1 MPEPSE
7 FQKLKERLH
16 NINDWKQEH
25 MKEFAV
31 LSHRVNELHEDRHAY
46 ATKEQVTAA
55 LEAIRVLIENGAKT
69 VATEISYLKTEMGK
83 EVGRFKEDIKPL
95 KKAIYWAVY
104 MVVGAVIAS
113 GLALILKGPNL

>member
-25 MKEFAV
+25 MKDFAV
-31 LSHRVNELHEDRHAY
+31 VMHRLVQLETERHDY
-46 ATKEQVTAA
+46 ATKEHLTSSIDSIKDQLKNVA
-55 LEAIRVLIENGAKT
+55 NT
-69 VATEISYLKTEMGK
+69 VSSEISHLKD
-83 EVGRFKEDIKPL
+83 DIKPL
-95 KKAIYWAVY
+95 RNAIYWAAT
-104 MVVGAVIAS
+104 VVIGAVILA